1 MAILFTVIKSLVLLI
16 VVLTI
21 VAYVTLLERRLLAR
35 FQHRIGPNRVGPWGL
50 LQPAADALKSIF
62 KEELT
67 VGKADRF
74 VYIMA
79 PMISMATAFLMV
91 AVIPFGPSGSFFGL
105 DPWVSDLDL
114 GILYIFAV
122 SEIAVYGVFL
132 AGWASANKY
141 SLLGGLRSAAG
152 LISYELGLGISL
164 LGPILL
170 VGSLNLNEIVA
181 WQAAHPVG
189 LWLYQLPAL
198 IIFLIASLAEASR
211 TPFDL
216 PEAEQELIGGYHTE
230 YSGMKFTAFYI
241 AEYGHLTAASLLIP
255 TLFFGGWHA
264 PFGLPEIPYLWLFVK
279 MAIFL
284 SLFIWIRAT
293 LLRIR
298 YDQLMRF
305 SWGTLFPVALLWFL
319 VTAFYVVL
327 QGGVA

>member
-164 LGPILL
+164 LGPILR

-241 AEYGHLTAASLLIP
+241 AEYDHLTAASLLIP

-284 SLFIWIRAT
+284 ALFIWIRAT

-305 SWGTLFPVALLWFL
+305 SWGTLFPVALIWFL